1 VTGTATFS
9 NVGAQPLTVQGVSA
23 PSAPFTIV
31 SAPPAGSV
39 INPGDQFEVTVT
51 AKPDSAGVF
60 GSDFV
65 VQSDGGNKD
74 VMVTASAS

>member
-1 VTGTATFS
+1 
-9 NVGAQPLTVQGVSA
+9 
-23 PSAPFTIV
+23 
-31 SAPPAGSV
+31 V